1 MESLPPDH
9 LEQAR
14 ERKRLRDLGGR
25 SYERFYE
32 DAKKPLDAE
41 QEIAS
46 YIGSWDSLHR
56 NSIETLQQDL
66 AKTELAP
73 ETTTHVIMPVAGRDE
88 LSAIEHTLSQYAK
101 QDADPNTWTLVLFLN
116 VVDDSPE
123 YGGIDPVIIK
133 RISEFTAQHP
143 HLQVQTTSTT
153 YLDEAP
159 PIGAI
164 RADAWDAV
172 LQDIHER
179 GIETNH
185 SIGIS
190 HDADAKWI
198 ASNYISTMQQAVRDE
213 PEKDAFTCKLSWH
226 NEGDSSSDPNK
237 ILRYWE
243 HMSNVA
249 RHNAGRVI
257 TSDANTAVRLSTYA
271 AIGGYDRTRSIAET
285 IYLLETISIAR
296 RLPYKSTEHVAY
308 LSDTS
313 LKTDSRRI
321 YHAIACGLPPD
332 YSWINQYRPFAT
344 GDDSVRTRNIEA
356 MASVALSSRVL
367 ESILRTT
374 DEIAFRGVSN
384 IEKAEKM
391 RDFGRSVIGLPAV
404 NE

>member
-1 MESLPPDH
+1 MESLPHNH

-14 ERKRLRDLGGR
+14 ERKRLNDLGER
-25 SYERFYE
+25 SYERFSG
-32 DAKKPLDAE
+32 DATRLLDADS
-41 QEIAS
+41 EIAS
-46 YIGSWDSLHR
+46 YIDSWDSLR
-56 NSIETLQQDL
+56 RASVKTLQQDL
-66 AKTELAP
+66 ATVELSS
-73 ETTTHVIMPVAGRDE
+73 ETTTHVIIPVAGRDE
-88 LSAIEHTLSQYAK
+88 SGAIEHTLTQYAK
-101 QDADPNTWTLVLFLN
+101 QDADPTTWALVLFLN
-116 VVDDSPE
+116 VTDDSLE
-123 YGGIDPVIIK
+123 YGGIDPAIIK
-133 RISEFTAQHP
+133 HINEFAAHHP
-143 HLQVQTTSTT
+143 QLQLQVTSTK
-153 YLDEAP
+153 YLDNAP
-159 PIGAI
+159 PIGEI
-164 RADAWDAV
+164 RADIWDAV
-172 LQDIHER
+172 LLDIHER
-179 GIETNH
+179 DIGTNH

-198 ASNYISTMQQAVRDE
+198 APNYVSTMQQAARNE

-243 HMSNVA
+243 HMNTVA

-257 TSDANTAVRLSTYA
+257 TSDANTAIRLSTYA

-332 YSWINQYRPFAT
+332 HSWINQYRPFAT

-391 RDFGRSVIGLPAV
+391 RDFGRFVIGLPAV